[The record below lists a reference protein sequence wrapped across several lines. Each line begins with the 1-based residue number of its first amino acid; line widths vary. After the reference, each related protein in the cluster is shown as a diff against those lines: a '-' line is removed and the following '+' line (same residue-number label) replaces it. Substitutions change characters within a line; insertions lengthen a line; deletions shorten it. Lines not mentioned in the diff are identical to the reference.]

1 MLAKRIIPCLD
12 VSAGRVVK
20 GVNFLNLRD
29 AGDPVDVASRYES
42 EGADELVFLDIT
54 ASHEQRGII
63 LDVVE
68 RTSEVCF
75 MPLTVGG
82 GIRTLEDIRKLL
94 KAGCDKVSLNSAAVK
109 DPEFVKAAAL
119 RFGSQ
124 CIVVNI
130 DPKRVVVND
139 QSRAEA
145 AKFNVPDHLRVVPH
159 PVPQSGPF
167 SRKFAGM
174 SPKPEEVYWDVHIN
188 GGRIQTGLDA
198 VEWAKEV
205 ERLGAGEIVLTSMDA
220 DGTKDGYDLEI
231 TAAISNAVQIPVI
244 ASGGAGNPHHFCE
257 AVTQGGASA
266 VLAASIFHYGE
277 YTIAESKEIMAAQGI
292 PVRVPRA
299 IDL

>member
-12 VSAGRVVK
+12 VHAGRVVK

-29 AGDPVDVASRYES
+29 AGDPVDIAARYEA

-54 ASHEQRGII
+54 ASHEQRDII
-63 LDVVE
+63 LDVVA

-82 GIRTLEDIRKLL
+82 GIRRLDDIRKLL
-94 KAGCDKVSLNSAAVK
+94 KAGCDKVSINSAAIE
-109 DPEFVKAAAL
+109 DPEFVRQAAL

-130 DPKRVVVND
+130 DPRRVPLSESD
-139 QSRAEA
+139 LEAHRAAEGTTD
-145 AKFNVPDHLRVVPH
+145 VPDRLRVASRPL
-159 PVPQSGPF
+159 PGQPSFAARFAERNPQAVATF
-167 SRKFAGM
+167 
-174 SPKPEEVYWDVHIN
+174 WDVHIN
-188 GGRIQTGLDA
+188 GGRKPTGIDA
-198 VEWAKEV
+198 VAWAREV

-231 TAAISNAVQIPVI
+231 TRAVADAVEIPVV
-244 ASGGAGNPHHFCE
+244 ASGGAGAPQHLLD

-266 VLAASIFHYGE
+266 ALAASIFHYGE
-277 YTIAESKEIMAAQGI
+277 YTIAEAKAALADGGVA
-292 PVRVPRA
+292 VRLP
-299 IDL
+299 